1 MIAPFL
7 SIQKK
12 TSEILLFPKGEWC
25 FWALGSY
32 YKTLQ
37 DLKIESIKSQK
48 VIIDLSEI
56 LKMDTGGALL
66 LLSLKERLESEKFSV
81 TIQNGGS
88 EINKLFT
95 FVQTYP
101 LTLDPSKKK
110 LSKFQSFI
118 LNLGKTTVDLFFF
131 ALKLI
136 SFFGEVIVTL
146 FDSLR
151 GRRPFRLTS
160 FCAHLQD
167 VGINALPIVGLI
179 SFLIGV
185 VLAYQGVTQLKRF
198 GTEIF
203 TVNLLALG
211 ILREVGILI
220 TAIVVAG
227 RSGSA
232 FTAQI
237 GTMVLNEEVDAMQ
250 TMGLDPVN
258 VLVIP
263 RILALMVALP
273 LLTFFSDIIGL
284 LGGAFMTHTIMDLS
298 YVQFIEQLKLAV
310 TPTTFWVG
318 MVKSPFFAFLIGL
331 VGCFEGLQ
339 VIGGAESIGRHTTD
353 SVVESIFLVIVAD
366 AAFSVLFSY
375 LGI

>member
-1 MIAPFL
+1 MSAPFL
-7 SIQKK
+7 SIQKHR
-12 TSEILLFPKGEWC
+12 SEIVLFPKGEWC
-25 FWALGSY
+25 LWTLGKHY
-32 YKTLQ
+32 QTLQ
-37 DLKIESIKSQK
+37 SIDLEDRKIRK

-56 LKMDTGGALL
+56 FKIDTGGAVL
-66 LLSLKERLESEKFSV
+66 LLSLKKRLEDQKYSVKFE
-81 TIQNGGS
+81 NGS
-88 EINKLFT
+88 DE
-95 FVQTYP
+95 
-101 LTLDPSKKK
+101 TL
-110 LSKFQSFI
+110 QI
-118 LNLGKTTVDLFFF
+118 LNLVHHYPLNLEDTPKKSSAFRSFVLRLGEATVNLFS
-131 ALKLI
+131 LTLQLT

-146 FDSLR
+146 LQSLR
-151 GRRPFRLTS
+151 KRSSFRLIS
-160 FCAHLQD
+160 FCSHLQD
-167 VGINALPIVGLI
+167 VGVNALPIVGLI

-263 RILALMVALP
+263 RIMALMIALP
-273 LLTFFSDIIGL
+273 LLTFFSDIVGL
-284 LGGAFMTHTIMDLS
+284 LGGAFMTHTLMDLS
-298 YVQFIEQLKLAV
+298 YVQFIEQLKLAI

-339 VIGGAESIGRHTTD
+339 VSGSAESIGQHTTK

-366 AAFSVLFSY
+366 AAFSILFSY